1 MKGNKIFSSKARVK
15 NTDGEY
21 SLCHLGDNV
30 LSNLELFSGK
40 ESSQPVSFVDFSQN
54 HVKPTYP
61 WDNLPTL
68 ESVINNLCNTCSIF
82 VENMPQF
89 GSVMTEV
96 PKFGPVATTAPS
108 DILRDD
114 LKEEEIIEGLKAI
127 MRKTRNWGIACWY
140 TVHKVFKEYGFYKGK
155 GNVTYKRFIAW
166 VEKHFG
172 WERSSKQFDTTVN
185 RQLKKLS
192 TSEWKEKLV
201 MSKPA
206 KDMYCKLQ
214 EDIWRKFTKLD
225 ENSPRRFREEYMVS
239 KG

>member
-21 SLCHLGDNV
+21 SLRHLGDNV

-40 ESSQPVSFVDFSQN
+40 ESSQQVSFVDFSQN

-127 MRKTRNWGIACWY
+127 KRRVANWRIACWF
-140 TVHKVFKEYGFYKGK
+140 TVHRVFIEYEFYKGK

-172 WERSSKQFDTTVN
+172 WERRSKQFDTTVN

-192 TSEWKEKLV
+192 TSEWEEKLV

-214 EDIWRKFTKLD
+214 EDILWKFTKLD